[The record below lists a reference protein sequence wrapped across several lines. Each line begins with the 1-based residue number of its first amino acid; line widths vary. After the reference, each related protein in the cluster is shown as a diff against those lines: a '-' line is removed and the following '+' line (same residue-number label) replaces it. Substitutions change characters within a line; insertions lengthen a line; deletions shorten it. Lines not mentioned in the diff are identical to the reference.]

1 EGALQRMLLAQALDG
16 RHLGAFDVRERHQAG
31 AHGFAIH
38 QDGAGAA
45 LALAAS
51 LLGPREPALLPQH
64 VEQPRHRRDVH
75 VDLAGV
81 QAEAH
86 AASLI
91 VSGSAGIE
99 RTSIPRCRMAFTT
112 AGAGPS
118 MGSSPRPLAPNGPPA

>member
-1 EGALQRMLLAQALDG
+1 MVVTSAPSTWANGTRQEHTASP
-16 RHLGAFDVRERHQAG
+16 FD
-31 AHGFAIH
+31 

-51 LLGPREPALLPQH
+51 FLGAREPALLPQH
-64 VEQPRHRRDVH
+64 VEQPGHRRDVH

-118 MGSSPRPLAPNGPPA
+118 MGSSPRPFAPNGPPA